1 MSTMRLASAPPDR
14 LRSIGEV
21 IAELRA
27 EFPDISPS
35 KLRFLE
41 SEGLVTPARL
51 ANGYRKYTESH
62 VQRLRLV
69 LGLQRDQYLPLRVI
83 KEKLAAHDA
92 GTEPI
97 PDPRTV
103 DVRTEPVPDGDGT
116 AAPAKAEVPQRL
128 IDLTAAAFDPNRP
141 AQTYGREEFLAKSGL
156 TRAQLK
162 ELEESRL
169 VAPMA
174 SGRYHSDALVVASIV
189 AGLAQRGV
197 DVRHIKPT
205 RHTVDREVGNIENLL
220 AAQRKRQLSG
230 TVRDQQELA
239 AAQRE
244 LASGFVALHAA
255 LLRAAL

>member
-1 MSTMRLASAPPDR
+1 MSSLRLQAGSPER

-27 EFPDISPS
+27 EFPDISSS

-51 ANGYRKYTESH
+51 PNGYRKYTENH

-83 KEKLAAHDA
+83 KDKLAAHDA
-92 GTEPI
+92 GTATI

-103 DVRTEPVPDGDGT
+103 AVRTPAAGPVVVEPESPT
-116 AAPAKAEVPQRL
+116 AEPQRL
-128 IDLTAAAFDPNRP
+128 IDLTAAAFEPDRP
-141 AQTYGREEFLAKSGL
+141 SETFGREEFLAKSGL

-169 VAPMA
+169 IAPMA
-174 SGRYHSDALVVASIV
+174 SGRFNSDALAIACIVVD
-189 AGLAQRGV
+189 LAKRGV

-205 RHTVDREVGNIENLL
+205 RHTVDREVGNIENLM
-220 AAQRKRQLSG
+220 AVQRKRQLSG

-244 LASGFVALHAA
+244 LAGGFIALHAA